1 MRETGGKRV
10 AEIKS
15 LDDRRSEQR
24 HQLLS
29 TFGQK
34 KYGGDVG
41 SKFGR
46 GWRLFVISTLSRNT
60 PWFLTR
66 GARGMVLLV
75 RSWVSARTEETLA
88 LVPTNKS

>member
-1 MRETGGKRV
+1 M
-10 AEIKS
+10 
-15 LDDRRSEQR
+15 
-24 HQLLS
+24 
-29 TFGQK
+29 
-34 KYGGDVG
+34 G

-60 PWFLTR
+60 PRFLTR